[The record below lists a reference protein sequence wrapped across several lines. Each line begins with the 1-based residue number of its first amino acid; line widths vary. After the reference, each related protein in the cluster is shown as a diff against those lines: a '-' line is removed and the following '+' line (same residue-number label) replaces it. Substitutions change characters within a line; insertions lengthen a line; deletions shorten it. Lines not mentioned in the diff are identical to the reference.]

1 MQKTINYKIILI
13 LLISFLLSDSVSLS
27 QNKSITII
35 VESLPGNTPADEPIF
50 VCGNFNNWNIR
61 DTIYQLKQRA
71 DGKLMVNIPDV
82 ADTIQFKFS
91 RGDWMKIETS
101 SDNSYLPNRTLI
113 DKTEDHIDVR
123 IQNWQDLGGRTSMP
137 VFVFILSAAILNG
150 IFLIILLRSKKKK
163 YDTRKTRH
171 TIIWTLTLILVL
183 LGAVIYEFSNP
194 LWKFRLMQ
202 GFELMLFL
210 AGPFVFTFY
219 RSFLTKIKSLSPA
232 HYTPALLIF
241 ILNMFRLSGL
251 WQTAWLQDSL
261 KTNLFLIDAIL
272 ILTGSISL
280 LTYVSLSIFTLLRHK
295 KATKR
300 ENTSPQYAF
309 SINSPNEVTS
319 ETTPAASSEWMF
331 LYLTGAINLVA
342 VIAGISLF
350 WLVASGLLQL
360 RNYQD
365 IPLSLSSIQLF
376 VIFYFV
382 YFNEA
387 IFYPPKAEKIND
399 LNRILAN
406 RILMIMQESKPF
418 LNPDLTLAG
427 FAESIDNKPHTI
439 SKTINECFNKNFRD
453 FINEYRVNEFIKKMD
468 SEDAK
473 NMTFL
478 YLAYEAGFN
487 SKSTFNLAFKKVTG
501 LSPREYFSAGK

>member
-1 MQKTINYKIILI
+1 
-13 LLISFLLSDSVSLS
+13 
-27 QNKSITII
+27 
-35 VESLPGNTPADEPIF
+35 
-50 VCGNFNNWNIR
+50 
-61 DTIYQLKQRA
+61 
-71 DGKLMVNIPDV
+71 
-82 ADTIQFKFS
+82 
-91 RGDWMKIETS
+91 
-101 SDNSYLPNRTLI
+101 
-113 DKTEDHIDVR
+113 
-123 IQNWQDLGGRTSMP
+123 
-137 VFVFILSAAILNG
+137 
-150 IFLIILLRSKKKK
+150 
-163 YDTRKTRH
+163 
-171 TIIWTLTLILVL
+171 
-183 LGAVIYEFSNP
+183 
-194 LWKFRLMQ
+194 
-202 GFELMLFL
+202 
-210 AGPFVFTFY
+210 
-219 RSFLTKIKSLSPA
+219 
-232 HYTPALLIF
+232 
-241 ILNMFRLSGL
+241 MFRLSGL
-251 WQTAWLQDSL
+251 WQTAWLQVSL
-261 KTNLFLIDAIL
+261 KNNLFLIDAIL

-300 ENTSPQYAF
+300 ENTSPKYAF

-331 LYLTGAINLVA
+331 LYLTDAINLVA

-350 WLVASGLLQL
+350 WLVASGLLQF